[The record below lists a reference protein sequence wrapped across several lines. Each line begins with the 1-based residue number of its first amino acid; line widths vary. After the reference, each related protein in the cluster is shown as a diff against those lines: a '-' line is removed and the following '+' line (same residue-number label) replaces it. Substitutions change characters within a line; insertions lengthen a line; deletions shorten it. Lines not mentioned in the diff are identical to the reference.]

1 MQTFR
6 QRDIFK
12 SGMCTITDNLLQ
24 LLKRHRAR
32 ITGLWFHFDCTPLRR
47 GWLRK
52 QRVKYAVFPG
62 YIQEM
67 FTGNVWTAQ
76 LWSSK
81 SYLERLWLYSQ
92 DISSG
97 YSSKVGLSESGCLV
111 ETKQRLFEV
120 SLNPPTF
127 PKHTNTHKHG
137 KTLQI
142 LMGRC
147 SLNFTLMLH
156 LPCIFSSMH
165 KILICTC
172 TKVKKTTVI

>member
-6 QRDIFK
+6 QRHFWIWNVHNYRQFAPAPK
-12 SGMCTITDNLLQ
+12 AN
-24 LLKRHRAR
+24 RAR
-32 ITGLWFHFDCTPLRR
+32 ITGLWFHFDCTLLRA

-67 FTGNVWTAQ
+67 FTGNVWVVQ

-81 SYLERLWLYSQ
+81 SYLERLRSYSQ

-97 YSSKVGLSESGCLV
+97 YSSKVGRSESGCLV

-120 SLNPPTF
+120 LLNLPTF

-137 KTLQI
+137 KTLQT

-147 SLNFTLMLH
+147 SLNFMLR
-156 LPCIFSSMH
+156 LRLRCIFPW
-165 KILICTC
+165 C
-172 TKVKKTTVI
+172 TKY